1 MTLYFISGLGA
12 DKRIF
17 EKIRVSNIHKI
28 VYLDWIVPLKNE
40 SLQGYALRI
49 SSKIDTTEPFCIIG
63 LSFGGILSIELSKIL
78 SAEKI
83 ILISSISSHAERP
96 WYFKTLTILPIHK
109 FIPKRFLLIKIP
121 FVYKNMGV
129 TNAEE
134 QALFYSMLVDTNITF
149 FRWAVSSIINWKQ
162 TETIKNLYHI
172 HGSADEM
179 FPIRY
184 TNPTYIVP
192 NGKHIMV
199 YTQAAKISEIISEI
213 ISH

>member
-17 EKIRVSNIHKI
+17 EKITISNTYKI
-28 VYLDWIVPLKNE
+28 VYLDWIIPLKNE
-40 SLQGYALRI
+40 TLQEYALRF
-49 SSKIDTTEPFCIIG
+49 SSKINTTEPFCIIG

-83 ILISSISSHAERP
+83 ILISSISSQTERP
-96 WYFKTLTILPIHK
+96 WYFKILNIVPIHK
-109 FIPKRFLLIKIP
+109 FIPKRFLQIKIP
-121 FVYKNMGV
+121 FVYKHMGV
-129 TNAEE
+129 TNSEE
-134 QALFYSMLVDTNITF
+134 QSLFYSMLVDTNITF
-149 FRWAVSSIINWKQ
+149 FRWAVTSIINWKQ

-172 HGSADEM
+172 HGSTDQM

-199 YTQAAKISEIISEI
+199 YTQSKKISEILSEI
-213 ISH
+213 IRH